1 VSQKGRC
8 KLAQAGRSGL
18 FCFIDTVASSLSVA
32 ELSVVHASICAANT
46 AQFVRLAAL
55 AAAKLVNSSH
65 LARGSAISS
74 IQLAPVA
81 LTVAF
86 TPESHDAQG
95 LRLDKALNL
104 LSQAGWVLDADLP
117 VGSPAWLQA
126 VIDGLCEVSSRD
138 ALTGLANR
146 RQFEAAIAREVDRV
160 ARVGEP
166 ALLLVADIDH
176 FKKVNDTWGHAA
188 GDEVIKSVADCLQD
202 CVRPMDL
209 VARVGGEEFAIILPN
224 CPPAFGQ
231 TVSERIRQKVANK
244 PVAIIGGQQLS
255 VTVSIGGAF
264 APQWV
269 RSSATLWGERADQ
282 QLYRAKAEGRNRT
295 CLDMPP
301 LTVVSAEEK
310 SLLFAGLGNLDP
322 ISDSGPADVVP
333 KTTT

>member
-1 VSQKGRC
+1 VPEGFPPEAGFSRLIGQAVQSLSLAATRVSQSDQMHGVSPLCPGVSGPRAARLKRTE
-8 KLAQAGRSGL
+8 LNRLRSPT
-18 FCFIDTVASSLSVA
+18 IASPD
-32 ELSVVHASICAANT
+32 
-46 AQFVRLAAL
+46 
-55 AAAKLVNSSH
+55 
-65 LARGSAISS
+65 
-74 IQLAPVA
+74 LAPVTLSSGSA
-81 LTVAF
+81 LA
-86 TPESHDAQG
+86 SG
-95 LRLDKALNL
+95 LRLEGALSL
-104 LSQAGWVLDADLP
+104 LTQAGWAPPHSVE
-117 VGSPAWLQA
+117 VGTPEWLQA
-126 VIDGLCEVSSRD
+126 VIDGLCDVSSRD

-176 FKKVNDTWGHAA
+176 FKKVNDTYGHAA
-188 GDEVIKSVADCLQD
+188 GDVVIKTVADCLQD

-231 TVSERIRQKVANK
+231 AVSERIRQKVALK

-269 RSSATLWGERADQ
+269 RSSATLWSERADQ

-310 SLLFAGLGNLDP
+310 SLLFGALGQSDP
-322 ISDSGPADVVP
+322 LSDSGTDWSVP
-333 KTTT
+333 KTT

>member
-1 VSQKGRC
+1 LG
-8 KLAQAGRSGL
+8 AQVPARLVFS
-18 FCFIDTVASSLSVA
+18 FFAHPFTDFEEPAI
-32 ELSVVHASICAANT
+32 AAPE
-46 AQFVRLAAL
+46 FVLPA
-55 AAAKLVNSSH
+55 
-65 LARGSAISS
+65 
-74 IQLAPVA
+74 
-81 LTVAF
+81 
-86 TPESHDAQG
+86 D
-95 LRLDKALNL
+95 LRLDTALSL
-104 LSQAGWVLDADLP
+104 LSQAGWAPPSGAP
-117 VGSPAWLQA
+117 VGSSVWLQS
-126 VIDGLCEVSSRD
+126 VIDGLCDVSSRD

-188 GDEVIKSVADCLQD
+188 GDEVIKSVANCLQD

-231 TVSERIRQKVANK
+231 TVSERIRQKVAMR
-244 PVAIIGGQQLS
+244 PVVTIGGQNLS

-282 QLYRAKAEGRNRT
+282 QLYRAKSEGRNRT
-295 CLDMPP
+295 CLEMPP

-310 SLLFAGLGNLDP
+310 GLLFGALGTSG
-322 ISDSGPADVVP
+322 IEFDSGRSDDLP
-333 KTTT
+333 TITG